1 MLTSYLCFASA
12 YRFPVRAVVAAACL
26 VLAGCESQHAVVAGA
41 KTPGSAEIQPSE
53 PARVAEGVVVLGAN
67 APELRNMTI
76 EPVKAI
82 AMPVDEVT
90 APAKIE
96 ANPNRVGH
104 TVLPVPGRIVKVM
117 VKLGDAIRQGQ
128 PVVVIES
135 PAAGEAETAFLQAE
149 STVRQAQLAEAK
161 AESDLARLS
170 DLLQHDA
177 VAKKEVLAA
186 ETTLALT
193 KAAVEQ
199 AQSSREQARQKLEL
213 LGLKAGQVRQ
223 QITVTAPISGKVL
236 EVNVVEGE
244 FRNEINAPM
253 LTIADLSRV
262 WATSEV
268 PESDIRHYKT
278 GGGADIELIAFP
290 NEVFHARITRIAD
303 TVDKETRTVRV
314 NAELENSAGRLLPE
328 MFGHLRYTSALQ
340 PAPWLP
346 DSAIVQWNGREYVF
360 MEQAAGRF
368 VATLVTLGRRQ
379 DGGSSITSGVKA
391 GDRVVTRGAI
401 YLKAA
406 L

>member
-1 MLTSYLCFASA
+1 M
-12 YRFPVRAVVAAACL
+12 
-26 VLAGCESQHAVVAGA
+26 
-41 KTPGSAEIQPSE
+41 
-53 PARVAEGVVVLGAN
+53 
-67 APELRNMTI
+67 
-76 EPVKAI
+76 
-82 AMPVDEVT
+82 
-90 APAKIE
+90 
-96 ANPNRVGH
+96 
-104 TVLPVPGRIVKVM
+104 
-117 VKLGDAIRQGQ
+117 
-128 PVVVIES
+128 VIES